1 MRPKI
6 ILVLRQSPDWR
17 ALARDFKSGLPI
29 DPGRFTPP
37 MPIPGFPQN
46 IAELIGRWN
55 AEMAVDFFSCRE
67 RLTEI
72 AEDTIARSPHLVRSD
87 YREVDRL
94 PRQDD
99 AVLFFHD
106 DDDWFAPD
114 MAEVVS
120 QIPPNGHDVCVFP
133 LVRVWTDTFTFV
145 RRGQGA
151 RSIIGRRQDFHF
163 RYQSNNYGLSGR
175 ICDGE
180 TLRAMKD
187 HVMGSDYANKRGLHD
202 CYVDRIV
209 SVTAKTPC
217 AASMVTSLFAP
228 GAKAKEIVRSYVD
241 TLRALTIPAG
251 SEWIAAG
258 VGELIDLFSQV

>member
-1 MRPKI
+1 MQPTV
-6 ILVLRQSPDWR
+6 ILVLRQSPDWG
-17 ALARDFKSGLPI
+17 ALARDFSRRLPI
-29 DPGRFTPP
+29 DPARFTPP
-37 MPIPGFPQN
+37 MPVPGFPQN
-46 IAELIGRWN
+46 VAELIARWN
-55 AEMAVDFFSCRE
+55 AQMAVDFFSCRA

-72 AEDTIARSPHLVRSD
+72 SKSTIARSPDVVRSD

-94 PRQDD
+94 THPNN

-145 RRGQGA
+145 RVGQDA
-151 RSIIGRRQDFHF
+151 RSIIGRRQNFHF
-163 RYQSNNYGLSGR
+163 RYQSNNYGLNGR
-175 ICDGE
+175 ICDSE

-187 HVMGSDYANKRGLHD
+187 HVIASDYANKRGLHD

-217 AASMVTSLFAP
+217 AASMLTSLFAP
-228 GAKAKEIVRSYVD
+228 AANAKEIVRSYVD
-241 TLRALTIPAG
+241 TLRALAIPVG
-251 SEWIAAG
+251 FEWIAEG
-258 VGELIDLFSQV
+258 LGGLIDLFSQV